1 MLGMATITGKDIQE
15 MVRHWL
21 SSPVS
26 GYLGSDYG
34 QDAKA
39 LLQLPQSD
47 GAAEAFLEKMR
58 ADIPALQALPA
69 GSLNLYGVQSGPDRL
84 DLYIEVAG
92 QAIQIP
98 GT

>member
-1 MLGMATITGKDIQE
+1 
-15 MVRHWL
+15 
-21 SSPVS
+21 
-26 GYLGSDYG
+26 
-34 QDAKA
+34 
-39 LLQLPQSD
+39 
-47 GAAEAFLEKMR
+47 MR

-98 GT
+98 GA